1 MTFNIGYKGRW
12 CLIGLDMLQ
21 FIFVEVLS
29 SFRSILSTS
38 FLTLIYIISDNY
50 IMYDDI
56 IDKNRMIFIKHLEN
70 DIGRRYII
78 KRYLTVVIMMG
89 WQASIAYPST

>member
-29 SFRSILSTS
+29 SFHSILSTS

-70 DIGRRYII
+70 DIGRRYN
-78 KRYLTVVIMMG
+78 
-89 WQASIAYPST
+89 